1 MNTTDF
7 LEYLVGNDAT
17 RELAAEL
24 ASAYL
29 QRRAT
34 PPARFAA

>member
-1 MNTTDF
+1 MNTNDF
-7 LEYLVGNDAT
+7 LQYLVENDAT

-34 PPARFAA
+34 LPARAAA